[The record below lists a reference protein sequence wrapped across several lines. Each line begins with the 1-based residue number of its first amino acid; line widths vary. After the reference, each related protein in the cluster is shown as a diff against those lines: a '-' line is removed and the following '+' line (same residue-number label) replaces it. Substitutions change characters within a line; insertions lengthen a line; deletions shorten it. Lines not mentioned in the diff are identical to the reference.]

1 MASATLNSKPVQM
14 IVTLEDNAL
23 IADIKK
29 ALKLLPGVASVRMAN
44 LKDDETITP
53 AMHRSINKAR
63 REYAN
68 GETISCSTPEEM
80 QRYFDNL
87 WSTLLSIPKRLTR
100 HYVSGK
106 NDRIIYDIY
115 DDRVSVLII
124 QAEEHYNDK

>member
-29 ALKLLPGVASVRMAN
+29 ALKLLRGVASVRMAN

-53 AMHRSINKAR
+53 AMYRSINKAR

-68 GETISCSTPEEM
+68 GETIYVVHQKKCNDIST
-80 QRYFDNL
+80 
-87 WSTLLSIPKRLTR
+87 T
-100 HYVSGK
+100 
-106 NDRIIYDIY
+106 YDLNY
-115 DDRVSVLII
+115 
-124 QAEEHYNDK
+124 

>member
-29 ALKLLPGVASVRMAN
+29 ALKLLRGVASVRMAN

-80 QRYFDNL
+80 HLQIHLN
-87 WSTLLSIPKRLTR
+87 P
-100 HYVSGK
+100 
-106 NDRIIYDIY
+106 NQNP
-115 DDRVSVLII
+115 II